1 MQSQIERDY
10 ISAVIERGARLALSA
25 NRVMALGG
33 REHQT
38 LGESARRTLLA
49 AACPGLNLS
58 ELSHRDVQQQ
68 VADLFGRALVLSATK
83 RSAVIQLGEV
93 VCFAGMFGV
102 VSFSLPMLEW
112 PLSKTAFSRHS
123 VIDSS
128 DLLAQI
134 GAVFDGYHGEESL
147 YNYSAC
153 NICSA
158 GVLNA

>member
-1 MQSQIERDY
+1 MQSQIEKDY
-10 ISAVIERGARLALSA
+10 ICAVIQRGARLALSA
-25 NRVMALGG
+25 NRVMALTGI
-33 REHQT
+33 EHQT

-58 ELSHRDVQQQ
+58 ELSHDDVKKQ
-68 VADLFGRALVLSATK
+68 VATLFSRAFVISATK

-93 VCFAGMFGV
+93 ICFAGMFGV
-102 VSFSLPMLEW
+102 VSFSLPLLDW
-112 PLSKTAFSRHS
+112 PPSKTAFSRHS

-134 GAVFDGYHGEESL
+134 GAVFDGYHGADSL

-153 NICSA
+153 KLGSA
-158 GVLNA
+158 GGLNA

>member
-1 MQSQIERDY
+1 MQSQIEKDY
-10 ISAVIERGARLALSA
+10 ISAVIQSGARLALSA
-25 NRVMALGG
+25 SRVMALTGS
-33 REHQT
+33 ENQT

-58 ELSHRDVQQQ
+58 EMSHEDVKLQ
-68 VADLFGRALVLSATK
+68 VASLFSSAIVVSATK
-83 RSAVIQLGEV
+83 RSAVIKLGEV

-102 VSFSLPMLEW
+102 VSFSLPMLDW
-112 PLSKTAFSRHS
+112 PPSKTAFSRHS

-134 GAVFDGYHGEESL
+134 GAVFDGYQGAESL

-153 NICSA
+153 QIVSA

>member
-10 ISAVIERGARLALSA
+10 ICAVIERGASLALSA
-25 NRVMALGG
+25 NRVMALAGS
-33 REHQT
+33 EYQT

-58 ELSHRDVQQQ
+58 ELSHYDVKQQ

-102 VSFSLPMLEW
+102 VSFSLPLLSW

-128 DLLAQI
+128 NLLAQI
-134 GAVFDGYHGEESL
+134 GAVFDGYQGVESL

-153 NICSA
+153 KICSA

>member
-1 MQSQIERDY
+1 MQTQIERDY

-25 NRVMALGG
+25 NRVMALSGSA
-33 REHQT
+33 HQT

-58 ELSHRDVQQQ
+58 ELSHDDVKQQ
-68 VADLFGRALVLSATK
+68 VADLFGSALVLSATK

-102 VSFSLPMLEW
+102 VSFYLPMLEW
-112 PLSKTAFSRHS
+112 PLSKTAFTRHS
-123 VIDSS
+123 IIDSS
-128 DLLAQI
+128 DLLGQI
-134 GAVFDGYHGEESL
+134 GAVFDGCHGAESL

-153 NICSA
+153 KIGSA